1 MPSSASLLGLVAAIT
16 SALFVPPAS
25 VVTAVPLQY
34 TIPQRATECLYEKL
48 EKDESVTVSVFIT
61 SGAELKA
68 TSIFEGPV
76 APPDAR
82 TGKEVQEFIKK
93 YQMGSRFGNGPKG
106 AQGNIRKE
114 DTVDFET
121 DEWDDDD
128 AMWDDDDEFDDDDY
142 VDDDEA
148 ASNNKKSEKTK
159 SAMDRK
165 AEKKKRMEER
175 KKRYEKRRAEKIRR
189 HNRASE
195 GEGMQQTHKV
205 EVAGWYRACVRGSWY
220 QVSTS
225 ICRYLFDAFRLS
237 SSTIQFD
244 LIFLPF
250 FFLYTY

>member
-1 MPSSASLLGLVAAIT
+1 MMPSSASLLGLVAAII
-16 SALFVPPAS
+16 SALFVSAA
-25 VVTAVPLQY
+25 TAVPLQY

-142 VDDDEA
+142 VDDDEV
-148 ASNNKKSEKTK
+148 ASNKKKSEKTK
-159 SAMDRK
+159 SAMDRQ

-175 KKRYEKRRAEKIRR
+175 KKRFEKRRAEKIRR

-220 QVSTS
+220 QVSSS
-225 ICRYLFDAFRLS
+225 ICRDIFPMHATYLS
-237 SSTIQFD
+237 YFD
-244 LIFLPF
+244 LIDFL
-250 FFLYTY
+250 LHNH